1 MDSSSHQV
9 AKLFRISHSKEYLV
23 LISFRIDFSILAVQG
38 TLKRL
43 LQYHSSKASIIQ
55 CSAFFIDQ
63 LSLPYMTT
71 EKSIAFTILTFVSK
85 VMSLLFNMLSR
96 SFPGSSALKNLPRMQ
111 EPQESWVQYLR
122 EQDPWRRAWQ
132 PTPVFYSTLENPHGQ
147 RSLVG
152 YKP

>member
-1 MDSSSHQV
+1 M
-9 AKLFRISHSKEYLV
+9 ISHSKEYLV
-23 LISFRIDFSILAVQG
+23 LISFRIDFSILPVQG
-38 TLKRL
+38 ILKRL

>member
-23 LISFRIDFSILAVQG
+23 LISFRIDFSTLPVQG
-38 TLKRL
+38 ILKRL

>member
-23 LISFRIDFSILAVQG
+23 LISFRIDFSILPVQG
-38 TLKRL
+38 ILKRL